1 MDVTSATETFTEYA
15 ELFDQEKYKS
25 TVEISLKPDPIQ
37 MENDFQKPLS
47 QRIIPMSS
55 PTKSI
60 YEQYRLDDVVITC
73 PAKVF
78 RTYQQQQWDGV
89 KKEWNVIK
97 KEAEG
102 KRWNRT
108 VTAITAVV
116 IGIAGGVLAS
126 MDKATVVGIL
136 GEAIANS
143 PFAPVLLIAGLVVT
157 VAAIVFVARADSTI
171 NEASEQIDKANQ
183 QINKWGDDPVMK
195 ICHARDSAYNQGFP
209 YIYHHKLKLG
219 QGPSKTALFH
229 PLLVEYAYKKY
240 FNGFCNSIIGELNP
254 AKRVEQFR
262 NYYNPIS
269 VGLMTYGLGHIPEH
283 MKPVIEDCRHLL
295 SWLND
300 IDSFYDSRMSEARA
314 RAKEAI
320 AQYTKT
326 KNEFLQP
333 LIKHRDHGIAMA
345 EKKRTKV
352 ADNLESTPQQ
362 RQAAEELFNAEK
374 RACDATYGND
384 ASTIIK
390 KYNDKIKDA
399 EKELATTLKRL
410 EEQKSNQLISNEHAV
425 RELVVRAK
433 EAWDNEH
440 YRPINFQHYFPGQPN
455 LAGPPVWIQQQPGYY
470 QQPAAYQQQPV
481 TPQQPAR
488 HVAPPPPPAP
498 PIPKYSYGYPAHA
511 PIPAEQYHAC
521 KTTQGG

>member
-1 MDVTSATETFTEYA
+1 MDVTSATETFTERA

-25 TVEISLKPDPIQ
+25 TVEISLKPNPSQ
-37 MENDFQKPLS
+37 TESDFQKPLS

-60 YEQYRLDDVVITC
+60 YEKYRLDDVVITC

-97 KEAEG
+97 KEAED
-102 KRWNRT
+102 KRWNWT
-108 VTAITAVV
+108 VAAITAGVA
-116 IGIAGGVLAS
+116 GILGGVLTS
-126 MDKATVVGIL
+126 MDKATVAGIL
-136 GEAIANS
+136 GEGFANS
-143 PFAPVLLIAGLVVT
+143 PFAPVLLIVGLV
-157 VAAIVFVARADSTI
+157 AACASIFFVARADYAI
-171 NEASEQIDKANQ
+171 NEDNEQIDKANQ

-195 ICHARDSAYNQGFP
+195 IGHARDYAYHEGFP
-209 YIYHHKLKLG
+209 YIFHNKLKLG

-229 PLLVEYAYKKY
+229 PDLVEYEYKKY
-240 FNGFCNSIIGELNP
+240 FNNFCSSLIRELNP

-300 IDSFYDSRMSEARA
+300 IDNFYDSRMSEAKA
-314 RAKEAI
+314 TAKGAI

-362 RQAAEELFNAEK
+362 RQAAEELFDAEK

-390 KYNDKIKDA
+390 KYNGKIKDA

-410 EEQKSNQLISNEHAV
+410 EEQKSNQLISTDHAV
-425 RELVVRAK
+425 REFVVRAK

-440 YRPINFQHYFPGQPN
+440 YRPINFQHYFLGQPN
-455 LAGPPVWIQQQPGYY
+455 PAGQAVWTQQQSGYY
-470 QQPAAYQQQPV
+470 QQPAAYPQQPV
-481 TPQQPAR
+481 TSQQPVR
-488 HVAPPPPPAP
+488 HVAPLPPPAQ
-498 PIPKYSYGYPAHA
+498 PIPTYSYGYPAHA
-511 PIPAEQYHAC
+511 PIHAAQYSIY
-521 KTTQGG
+521 KTRS